1 MDYGLL
7 SLFLTERPR
16 ITILDYLQNAPFDEM
31 IEINLREDHY
41 RFIYNIDE
49 KYRVPVTEGSF
60 RTFYEDTVGN
70 GLLHPEDVESYSR
83 IMDPDALPAHLREAE
98 VPGVLQLEF
107 RSRELDSGWRWV
119 SQILVGQPV
128 EGVPDDTIY
137 VYVFDIQ
144 NVKDREAGLTRV
156 SGDRQKYD
164 KLTGLRSGNA
174 FFSSVA
180 AKLAERPQGWMLLV
194 IDLEEFKLF
203 NEWYGRDTG
212 DKVLARIGGGLHREE
227 KEIGGVAGYMGND
240 DFCMLVPE
248 ESYDVQRLFDRI
260 HRVVVQYSQSV
271 AFLPAIGIAR
281 SESVT
286 TGLQLYDQ
294 ASFACQLA
302 KHDFRERIIC
312 FDPAMYRETA
322 DDYRMLSAFQEALK
336 NREITF
342 YLQPQCRAR
351 NGRIVGA
358 EALVR
363 WIRPDGHIIPPT
375 EFVPVLEKYGFIPDL
390 DTYIWEEVCRWLRDC
405 TDRGLPQIP
414 VSVNISPVD
423 IFTIDVPAY
432 LENLVSRYSLP
443 KSAIKAEI
451 TESAYSGDAD
461 KVTDTVRR
469 LRESG
474 FVVLMDD
481 FGSGYSSLNMLH
493 ELTVDIIK
501 LDANFLHLDS
511 RTATKGMHILESV
524 VNMAKTM
531 GLPIIVEGV
540 ETAGQKDYLMDMG
553 CRYIQGYYFYK
564 PMPVENFES
573 LISRRGN
580 VEEGGFRF
588 IHNEQF
594 HIREFLNDTVVSD
607 SMLNNVIGPA
617 AIYALRGDEVDIVR
631 YNHQFYHA
639 VNVPDFVERVTGIQ
653 RFMPPGELPILR
665 QTMEKAYQD
674 RLNGASGVF
683 TFYRVDGGASRFLIH
698 FYFLSENDTS
708 MRFYGAARDITEI
721 ATLHRHMELLSRYTS
736 HCVIFLIWMHGQYSY
751 EVGAN
756 GLERE
761 MGLDRD
767 QLEAELNSR
776 AFFERVADFEVLR
789 LRAGHAIT
797 AQETFVSPLSIR
809 SAKGEMLSLVLKI
822 DPVLDDASDVR
833 SILSIRKMED

>member
-1 MDYGLL
+1 MEYSLL
-7 SLFLTERPR
+7 SLFSKEHPKV
-16 ITILDYLQNAPFDEM
+16 TILDYLQYSPFDEM
-31 IEINLREDHY
+31 IEINLRDDHY
-41 RFIYNIDE
+41 RFVYNIDE
-49 KYRVPVTEGSF
+49 KYHVETTEGSF
-60 RTFYEDTVGN
+60 RTFVEEVVRN
-70 GLLHPEDVESYSR
+70 ELLHPDDVQIYTEA
-83 IMDPDALPAHLREAE
+83 MNPDTLAARLQTAE
-98 VPGVLQLEF
+98 LPGVLRFEF
-107 RSRELDSGWRWV
+107 RSRDFDSGWRWV
-119 SQILVGQPV
+119 NQILVGRPV
-128 EGVPDDTIY
+128 EGIPADTVY
-137 VYVFDIQ
+137 VYVFDVQ
-144 NVKDREAGLTRV
+144 NIKDREAGLTLV
-156 SGDRQKYD
+156 SNERQKRN
-164 KLTGLRSGNA
+164 KLTGLRGGND
-174 FFSSVA
+174 FFSGVT
-180 AKLAERPQGWMLLV
+180 AKLRQQPEGWMLLV

-248 ESYDVQRLFDRI
+248 ENYDVQHLFDRI

-302 KHDFRERIIC
+302 KHDFRERIIF

-363 WIRPDGHIIPPT
+363 WIKPDGTIVSPP
-375 EFVPVLEKYGFIPDL
+375 EFVPVLEKYGFIPDM
-390 DTYIWEEVCRWLRDC
+390 DTYIWEKVCRWLREC
-405 TDRGLPQIP
+405 ADRGLTQIP

-432 LENLVSRYSLP
+432 LEELVTRYGLP
-443 KSAIKAEI
+443 KSVLKAEI
-451 TESAYSGDAD
+451 TESAYSGDAG

-511 RTATKGMHILESV
+511 RTETKGMHILESV

-540 ETAGQKDYLMDMG
+540 ETEGQKDYLMDLG

-653 RFMPPGELPILR
+653 RFMPPGELPMLR

-683 TFYRVDGGASRFLIH
+683 TFFRIDGGASSFLIH

-708 MRFYGAARDITEI
+708 LRFYGAARDVTEI
-721 ATLHRHMELLSRYTS
+721 ATLNRHMELLARYTS
-736 HCVIFLIWMHGQYSY
+736 HCVIFLIWMHGQYTY

-756 GLERE
+756 GLERD
-761 MGLDRD
+761 MGLSKET
-767 QLEAELNSR
+767 LEAELNSG
-776 AFFERVADFEVLR
+776 AFFERVADFEALR
-789 LRAGHAIT
+789 LRAGQAIA